1 MPDRNKPVRHDAT
14 GRIIREWDSER
25 KQCADLEVDYT
36 NAGAQ
41 VYIAEQNLR
50 RAEGERDGLMRKRE
64 RVENELAVLQQ
75 EIEKEKQQGRR
86 AINRGAE
93 IFGPIGAIIGMPTG
107 PGGMMA
113 IGAEGMVLGGRI
125 GKYLEEIGD
134 SINSNTKTDITLNLQ
149 KQNLLRKKQEIEKN
163 LLSVLNSIKNSLS
176 PKYENKKKEETLI
189 RERLL
194 NCRRKN

>member
-1 MPDRNKPVRHDAT
+1 MPENGTLTRTDAT
-14 GRIIREWDSER
+14 GRIIRDWNNER
-25 KQCADLEVDYT
+25 KICADLEADYT

-50 RAEGERDGLMRKRE
+50 RAEKERESLIEQKE
-64 RVENELAVLQQ
+64 RLENELAVLQR

-93 IFGPIGAIIGMPTG
+93 IFGPIGAIIGMPVG

-113 IGAEGMVLGGRI
+113 LGAEGMLLGGRI
-125 GKYLEEIGD
+125 GQYLEEIGD
-134 SINSNTKTDITLNLQ
+134 SINSNTRTDIALNFQ

-163 LLSVLNSIKNSLS
+163 LLSVLNSIRNTLS
-176 PKYENKKKEETLI
+176 PEYENKKKEETHI

>member
-64 RVENELAVLQQ
+64 RVEACCS
-75 EIEKEKQQGRR
+75 
-86 AINRGAE
+86 A
-93 IFGPIGAIIGMPTG
+93 TG
-107 PGGMMA
+107 
-113 IGAEGMVLGGRI
+113 
-125 GKYLEEIGD
+125 
-134 SINSNTKTDITLNLQ
+134 N
-149 KQNLLRKKQEIEKN
+149 
-163 LLSVLNSIKNSLS
+163 
-176 PKYENKKKEETLI
+176 
-189 RERLL
+189 RERKTARMESDQPWSGDLWPHRGDYRYADRAGRYDGY
-194 NCRRKN
+194 RRRRDGSRRENRKIFRRNRRFYKQ

>member
-1 MPDRNKPVRHDAT
+1 MQR
-14 GRIIREWDSER
+14 
-25 KQCADLEVDYT
+25 
-36 NAGAQ
+36 
-41 VYIAEQNLR
+41 
-50 RAEGERDGLMRKRE
+50 
-64 RVENELAVLQQ
+64 

-93 IFGPIGAIIGMPTG
+93 IFGPIGTIIGMPVG

-113 IGAEGMVLGGRI
+113 LGAEGMLLGGRI
-125 GKYLEEIGD
+125 GQYLEEIGD
-134 SINSNTKTDITLNLQ
+134 SINSNTRTDIALNFQ

-163 LLSVLNSIKNSLS
+163 LLSVLNSIKNTLS
-176 PKYENKKKEETLI
+176 PEYENKKKEETHI

>member
-1 MPDRNKPVRHDAT
+1 MPDRKNTVRHDAT
-14 GRIIREWDSER
+14 GRIIRDWKEEGH
-25 KQCADLEVDYT
+25 KCADLEVDYT

-50 RAEGERDGLMRKRE
+50 RAESERDVLMRERE
-64 RVENELAVLQQ
+64 RLDKELAVLQR

-93 IFGPIGAIIGMPTG
+93 IFGPIGAIIGTPTG

-125 GKYLEEIGD
+125 GQYLEEIGD
-134 SINSNTKTDITLNLQ
+134 AINGNSKTDVVLNFE

-176 PKYENKKKEETLI
+176 PEYENKKKEETLI
-189 RERLL
+189 RERLM